1 MSSTYQFLRS
11 LCLLV
16 CIFSIHSITAFADT
30 GTEDGWTI
38 PLIGAQTDQLHQE
51 DFETPVYTSDTE
63 HFASLVDSQG
73 QVWDGIP
80 VWLLTQIGAKKQ
92 EQTDGSSLSD
102 KSYKQDWS
110 VIVTGSD
117 GREFLIEYK
126 NGEGDN
132 SYILANSLNGRP
144 FDPSEPLYP
153 LTLAG
158 KDLPLE
164 KQIQGIT
171 SIRFIAS

>member
-1 MSSTYQFLRS
+1 MSSKYPSLRI

-16 CIFSIHSITAFADT
+16 CILSIHSLTVLADT
-30 GTEDGWTI
+30 GTDDGWTI
-38 PLIGAQTDQLHQE
+38 ELIGAQTDQLHQN

-80 VWLLTQIGAKKQ
+80 VWLFTQIGEKKQ
-92 EQTDGSSLSD
+92 EQTESSPLTNQSTE
-102 KSYKQDWS
+102 QDWS
-110 VIVTGSD
+110 VILTGSD
-117 GREFLIEYK
+117 GREFMLEYE
-126 NGEGDN
+126 NGEGDS
-132 SYILANSLNGRP
+132 SYILANSLNGRS
-144 FDPSEPLYP
+144 FNPSEPLYP

-158 KDLPLE
+158 KDLPPE
-164 KQIQGIT
+164 DQIRGIT